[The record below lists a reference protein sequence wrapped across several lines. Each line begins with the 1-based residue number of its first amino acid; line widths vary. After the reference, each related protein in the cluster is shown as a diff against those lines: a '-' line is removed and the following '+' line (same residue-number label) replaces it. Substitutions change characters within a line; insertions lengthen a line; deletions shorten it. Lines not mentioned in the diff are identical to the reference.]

1 MSTPAER
8 PAPVDVL
15 ITEDDPGLRQM
26 LRVIL
31 EHDGYRC
38 AEAENGLE
46 AVELARAC
54 HPRLVLLDLMMPGLD
69 GFTVARQLRSDS
81 HTDGIQIYFLTARAD
96 DAARRKAE
104 RVGCE
109 AFFTKPFDCA
119 DLLDVIHVTLN

>member
-1 MSTPAER
+1 MSTQRER

-15 ITEDDPGLRQM
+15 ITEDDPGLREM

-31 EHDGYRC
+31 ERDGYRC
-38 AEAENGLE
+38 AEAENGQE
-46 AVELARAC
+46 AVELARQC

-69 GFTVARQLRSDS
+69 GFTVARRLRADS
-81 HTDGIQIYFLTARAD
+81 GTHGIPIYFLTARAD

-104 RVGCE
+104 RVGCA
-109 AFFTKPFDCA
+109 AFFTKPVDCA